1 MEKVVIIDA
10 LRTPIGK
17 YHGKLAMYSAVE
29 LGTIVTKELLERH
42 KGMVNDIDY
51 VVFGNVLQAGNGQNP
66 ARQISLKA
74 GLEVEVPAV
83 TVNEVC
89 GSGMKA
95 LALARQMLQLKEA
108 NIVLAG
114 GVESMTNAPSVS
126 YFDKATKTYSQ
137 PEQVMFVDG
146 LKDALSGQMM
156 GMTAELVAERYGVSR
171 EAQDAFAY
179 RSQQKAAHAQNS
191 GWFEQEIVP
200 VPLADQSLVTKDE
213 GIRPQ
218 TTTEK
223 LATLKT
229 VFKENG
235 TVTAGNASTI
245 NDGAAALLL
254 CTKTYALANHIPYL
268 AEIEDMVEIGIEP
281 EVMGI
286 SPIQAIKKLS
296 QRNQLALDDVDLFEI
311 NEAFAASSIVVEN
324 ELGLDE
330 TKVNIAGGGISLGHA
345 IGATGARIVTT
356 LVHQLRRTK
365 QKTGIASLCVG
376 GGLGLALLLRVPDQ
390 EILDQADLPFY
401 KKTPSERRADLV
413 EQGIL
418 TNEQAD
424 LLSQQELSE
433 SISNH
438 LIENQLSDFPVPLGV
453 AKNLLING
461 KEYIIPLVTEEP
473 SVIAACSNGA
483 KMAKATG
490 GFVAK
495 ATERLLRGQIV
506 FTQVASLQSFVQAL
520 EEKKEHFYQ
529 LANEAYPSIV
539 VRGGGVRKIEVRT
552 FANTRDVSLDVFMD
566 TQEAMG
572 ANMLNTVL
580 EAIANEI
587 KEQFS
592 EQLLMSILSNY
603 ATEAVTTV
611 CCRIPFAKLSKG
623 TNGEEIATKI
633 AEAARYAKVD
643 IYRATTHNKGIMNGI
658 EAFVLATGNDTRAV
672 GAAIHAYAARNGSYQ
687 GLSDWY
693 IEEGELVGE
702 LAVPILMASVGGATT
717 ILPKAHAVHEML
729 GNPSAQELAYIAV
742 AVGLAQNLAALRALV
757 SEGIQQGH
765 MALQARSLAMSVGAN
780 AEEIDTVVKKMTQGE
795 MNQNAARLYLQQIRQ
810 ETINE

>member
-1 MEKVVIIDA
+1 
-10 LRTPIGK
+10 
-17 YHGKLAMYSAVE
+17 
-29 LGTIVTKELLERH
+29 
-42 KGMVNDIDY
+42 
-51 VVFGNVLQAGNGQNP
+51 
-66 ARQISLKA
+66 
-74 GLEVEVPAV
+74 
-83 TVNEVC
+83 
-89 GSGMKA
+89 
-95 LALARQMLQLKEA
+95 
-108 NIVLAG
+108 
-114 GVESMTNAPSVS
+114 
-126 YFDKATKTYSQ
+126 
-137 PEQVMFVDG
+137 
-146 LKDALSGQMM
+146 
-156 GMTAELVAERYGVSR
+156 
-171 EAQDAFAY
+171 
-179 RSQQKAAHAQNS
+179 
-191 GWFEQEIVP
+191 
-200 VPLADQSLVTKDE
+200 
-213 GIRPQ
+213 
-218 TTTEK
+218 
-223 LATLKT
+223 
-229 VFKENG
+229 
-235 TVTAGNASTI
+235 
-245 NDGAAALLL
+245 
-254 CTKTYALANHIPYL
+254 
-268 AEIEDMVEIGIEP
+268 
-281 EVMGI
+281 
-286 SPIQAIKKLS
+286 
-296 QRNQLALDDVDLFEI
+296 
-311 NEAFAASSIVVEN
+311 
-324 ELGLDE
+324 
-330 TKVNIAGGGISLGHA
+330 
-345 IGATGARIVTT
+345 
-356 LVHQLRRTK
+356 
-365 QKTGIASLCVG
+365 
-376 GGLGLALLLRVPDQ
+376 
-390 EILDQADLPFY
+390 
-401 KKTPSERRADLV
+401 
-413 EQGIL
+413 
-418 TNEQAD
+418 
-424 LLSQQELSE
+424 
-433 SISNH
+433 
-438 LIENQLSDFPVPLGV
+438 
-453 AKNLLING
+453 
-461 KEYIIPLVTEEP
+461 VTEEP

-587 KEQFS
+587 KEQFT

-623 TNGEEIATKI
+623 TNGEQIATKI

-643 IYRATTHNKGIMNGI
+643 IYRATTHNKG
-658 EAFVLATGNDTRAV
+658 
-672 GAAIHAYAARNGSYQ
+672 NGSYQ